1 MEDKNQLDSS
11 CSFQV
16 FKFKTSDNLV
26 GWEPMPDN
34 AGPKQQILVASMDIQ
49 QDANN

>member
-1 MEDKNQLDSS
+1 MIFFVPSMEAKIQLDTSY
-11 CSFQV
+11 SFQV

-34 AGPKQQILVASMDIQ
+34 ANPK
-49 QDANN
+49 